1 MAINFEWDVSDCE
14 VYPNK
19 DGLSDVVHKV
29 NYELKG
35 VDDTNTDSNGK
46 NYFAVSRG
54 RVYLDTSDLSSFI
67 NWSSLSAS
75 DVQGWVENAMGADNV
90 ASVKSAIESDI
101 SNQINPSSVN
111 KILGQ

>member
-1 MAINFEWDVSDCE
+1 MAVNFEWDVSDCE
-14 VYPNK
+14 VYPSKSGKSNV
-19 DGLSDVVHKV
+19 GHKV
-29 NYELKG
+29 HYELKG

-101 SNQINPSSVN
+101 SNQISPSSVN
-111 KILGQ
+111 KKLGG

>member
-1 MAINFEWDVSDCE
+1 MAVNFEWNVSDCE
-14 VYPNK
+14 VYTSKNGK
-19 DGLSDVVHKV
+19 SNVVHKV
-29 NYELKG
+29 HYELKG

-67 NWSSLSAS
+67 NWSSLTAS

>member
-29 NYELKG
+29 HYELKG
-35 VDDTNTDSNGK
+35 VDDTNIDSNGK